1 MTKDRDEQKGAPK
14 RDAQE
19 DRRHYDDQQDDR
31 DRRGAGHLDP
41 EDGRREDRN
50 PREDHDEAERP
61 HRTEPRR

>member
-1 MTKDRDEQKGAPK
+1 MDKGRDEQKVAPRK
-14 RDAQE
+14 DE
-19 DRRHYDDQQDDR
+19 DRRHHDDQKDDR
-31 DRRGAGHLDP
+31 DGQGAGHLDQ

>member
-1 MTKDRDEQKGAPK
+1 MDKGRDEQKVAPK
-14 RDAQE
+14 KDE
-19 DRRHYDDQQDDR
+19 DRRHHDDKKDDR
-31 DRRGAGHLDP
+31 DRRGAGHLDQ